1 MRDMVGRVVIAEDDA
16 GLAFAFGR
24 IVERLGYEVAVFNN
38 SVAAWDDLKT
48 DQRLSLLITEI
59 VFPPDQPN
67 GIALAAHAGVL
78 HRHLPVIYITGY
90 PRFAGL
96 VNKIRNEMLLVKP
109 VEENTLT
116 QWVQQLAPLGT
127 RADWHPADIAAALKN
142 AGTASLI
149 CLSVTATTP
158 LLLARR
164 SRSHGLR

>member
-67 GIALAAHAGVL
+67 GIARRASPPSPGYL
-78 HRHLPVIYITGY
+78 HNGLPT
-90 PRFAGL
+90 
-96 VNKIRNEMLLVKP
+96 
-109 VEENTLT
+109 
-116 QWVQQLAPLGT
+116 
-127 RADWHPADIAAALKN
+127 
-142 AGTASLI
+142 I
-149 CLSVTATTP
+149 CRTCEQSP
-158 LLLARR
+158 E
-164 SRSHGLR
+164 